1 MLFVA
6 SISQAE
12 TPKEIF
18 DRVCAKCHGKD
29 GKGKTPEGIKRNITN
44 ITNAKFQESLK
55 DSDAFKRI
63 KEGIKKDNKVKME
76 PEPNLSDEQVKELI
90 IYVRSLKEK

>member
-1 MLFVA
+1 MKKILFVMLFVA
-6 SISQAE
+6 SIS
-12 TPKEIF
+12 
-18 DRVCAKCHGKD
+18 
-29 GKGKTPEGIKRNITN
+29 
-44 ITNAKFQESLK
+44 QESLK

-90 IYVRSLKEK
+90 IYVRSLKEKWFIAG